1 MAFQLQAGQ
10 RAKVALFKGDKTNM
24 KHFDKYTTAN
34 LSTSKPKGKGQ
45 DGFTYSNWSY
55 VRFVG
60 KAHTFMMEHVK
71 DGDLIVIESGIV
83 TKENYENKDGVTVYP
98 TSEQIVIFDVGLYRK
113 ANKGQSESGEETVV
127 ADDEDSDSIPF

>member
-10 RAKVALFKGDKTNM
+10 RAKVAHFKGDKTNM
-24 KHFDKYTTAN
+24 KHFEKYTTAN
-34 LSTSKPKGKGQ
+34 LSTSKPKGRGQ

-60 KAHTFMMEHVK
+60 KAHEFMRDHVK

-83 TKENYENKDGVTVYP
+83 TKENYEKDGKTVYP
-98 TSEQIVIFDVGLYRK
+98 TSEQVVVFDVGLYRK
-113 ANKGQSESGEETVV
+113 GSSKTQESD
-127 ADDEDSDSIPF
+127 ADGAELAEEDSDSIPF

>member
-10 RAKVALFKGDKTNM
+10 RAKVQLFKGGKTNI
-24 KHFDKYTTAN
+24 KSLEKYTTAN

-45 DGFTYSNWSY
+45 DGFTYSNWSF

-60 KAHTFMMEHVK
+60 KAHEFMRDHVK

-98 TSEQIVIFDVGLYRK
+98 TSEQVVVFDVGLYRK
-113 ANKGQSESGEETVV
+113 GSGNTRSGEVDE
-127 ADDEDSDSIPF
+127 ADIVDEDSDSIPF